1 MRIKARMEMSDE
13 ARDALDAQKQV
24 DKILRKFR
32 KSVTDLNATIVKTSP
47 KRTGY
52 YGAGWVLTF
61 SSDGSKA
68 EIWNPV
74 NYAEYLIYGTRKM
87 AERATLIASALGHTG
102 YSENYF
108 SKNFNNRYLR
118 ADLSRGIL
126 HDVRAIIYEWK
137 EKMADVMVRDEE

>member
-1 MRIKARMEMSDE
+1 MQIKARMEMSDE

-24 DKILRKFR
+24 DKIVRKF
-32 KSVTDLNATIVKTSP
+32 KKAVTDLDREIVKTAP
-47 KRTGY
+47 VDTGY
-52 YGAGWVLTF
+52 YRAGWILTF

-68 EIWNPV
+68 EICNPV
-74 NYAEYLIYGTRKM
+74 NYAEYLIYGTRRI
-87 AERATLIASALGHTG
+87 AGALSFGRAS
-102 YSENYF
+102 YSR
-108 SKNFNNRYLR
+108 KAIKKRAARYPR